1 MNRILSF
8 VFVACL
14 AMLSLGAFA
23 QTNYTKVTSAD
34 QIFAGGKYLI
44 VYEEGNLALDGS
56 LSTLDAVSNT
66 KQVAIS
72 GNAISV
78 TDNNFY
84 FTLGEVEGGYSVKS
98 ASGYF
103 IGNTSDA
110 NTIKSSQT
118 EAYLNTITF
127 NPDSVEIVSAGTHLR
142 YNIASGQT
150 RFRYFKSGTYTNQKK
165 IALYIDAASL
175 STDPAMTV
183 SAPANGSF
191 FFANSVNI
199 NLSVRNFALGTDGKV
214 KYTLDENAAQYST
227 EATFTV
233 ST

>member
-66 KQVAIS
+66 KQVTIS
-72 GNAISV
+72 GSAISV

-118 EAYLNTITF
+118 EAYLNTIQ
-127 NPDSVEIVSAGTHLR
+127 ILL
-142 YNIASGQT
+142 
-150 RFRYFKSGTYTNQKK
+150 K
-165 IALYIDAASL
+165 
-175 STDPAMTV
+175 
-183 SAPANGSF
+183 
-191 FFANSVNI
+191 
-199 NLSVRNFALGTDGKV
+199 
-214 KYTLDENAAQYST
+214 
-227 EATFTV
+227 
-233 ST
+233 